1 MPIEVND
8 LSFTYA
14 QGTSWQVEALHQL
27 NLSIADGE
35 FIGIIGKT
43 GCGKSTLIQLI
54 AGLLKPTSGSVSIDG
69 QNFFSAK
76 TPRFDLPKK
85 IGVLFQNPEIQLFE
99 TTVEKD
105 VAFALK
111 HTPLATSQV
120 NEQVRWA
127 LETVG
132 LDYEKFKELPPLS
145 LSGGEM
151 RRVAVAGVLVIKPD
165 ILVLDEPI
173 AGLDPKSQDGF
184 LRLLDSFNA
193 NGTTII
199 MISHSLDALAE
210 HAKRILVLE
219 DGFLI
224 RDAGTREVLADS
236 QFLEKHNLGSTQVG
250 QITDGLSKCNLHLPS
265 PPLTGQELCSAL
277 LEALV

>member
-105 VAFALK
+105 VAFALE
-111 HTPLATSQV
+111 HTPLASSQV
-120 NEQVRWA
+120 KEQVRWA

-132 LDYEKFKELPPLS
+132 LNYEKFKELPPLS

-224 RDAGTREVLADS
+224 RDASTREVLADS

-277 LEALV
+277 LEALA

>member
-1 MPIEVND
+1 MPIELTD

-14 QGTSWQVEALHQL
+14 QGTPWQVKALNQL
-27 NLSIADGE
+27 DLTIADGE

-54 AGLLKPTSGSVSIDG
+54 AGLMKPTTGSVSIDG
-69 QNFFSAK
+69 QTFYSAK
-76 TPRFDLPKK
+76 SGRSELSKK

-99 TTVEKD
+99 TAVEKD

-111 HTPLATSQV
+111 HASLTSSQV
-120 NEQVRWA
+120 KEQVRWA

-184 LRLLDSFNA
+184 MRLLDNFNA

-199 MISHSLDALAE
+199 MISHNLDALAE

-219 DGFLI
+219 DGLLI
-224 RDAGTREVLADS
+224 RDASTREVLADS

-265 PPLTGQELCSAL
+265 PPLTGQELCSVL
-277 LEALV
+277 LEALA

>member
-1 MPIEVND
+1 MPIELTD

-14 QGTSWQVEALHQL
+14 QGTPWQVKALNQL
-27 NLSIADGE
+27 DLTIADGE

-54 AGLLKPTSGSVSIDG
+54 AGLMKPTTGSVSIDG
-69 QNFFSAK
+69 QTFYSAK
-76 TPRFDLPKK
+76 SGRSELSKK

-99 TTVEKD
+99 TAVEKD

-111 HTPLATSQV
+111 HASLTSSQV
-120 NEQVRWA
+120 KEQVRWA

-132 LDYEKFKELPPLS
+132 LDYEKFKDLPPLS

-151 RRVAVAGVLVIKPD
+151 RRVAVAGVLVIKPE
-165 ILVLDEPI
+165 ILILDEPI

-184 LRLLDSFNA
+184 LKLLDSFNA

-199 MISHSLDALAE
+199 MISHNLDALAE
-210 HAKRILVLE
+210 HTRRILVVE
-219 DGFLI
+219 DGALI
-224 RDAGTREVLADS
+224 RDASTREVLTDS
-236 QFLEKHNLGSTQVG
+236 LFLKKHELGSTQVG
-250 QITDGLSKCNLHLPS
+250 QITADLNNCNLNFPT
-265 PPLTGQELCSAL
+265 PPLTERELWAVLS
-277 LEALV
+277 EVLV

>member
-105 VAFALK
+105 VAFALE
-111 HTPLATSQV
+111 HTPLASSQV
-120 NEQVRWA
+120 KEQVRWA

-132 LDYEKFKELPPLS
+132 LNYEKFKELPPLS

-224 RDAGTREVLADS
+224 RDASTREVLADS